1 MNPSRSPDSEPPAL
15 LPAAP
20 APAALPIVPAMV
32 THWGADLRCG
42 FANEAVGSW
51 FGQPAGTFLGQA
63 LQTVLGD
70 EQFTLNWPQIEAAT
84 LGQGQQF
91 ERVVVDAQGVE
102 RHLLVF
108 YIPDLGPRPASGG
121 FAAVVADVTNAQYT
135 QVMLNKALADLRLRT
150 AQAEHSARAKADF
163 LANMSHE
170 IRTPINAIIG
180 LGHLLRRDAT
190 DTLQGSRLAKL
201 EGAAQHLLQL
211 VNDILDLAK
220 IDAGKVTLERRAFT
234 VDGVL
239 EQAVAMVRLSADD
252 KGLALSVDSSG
263 LPEPLVGDPLR
274 LTQVLINLLSNAVK
288 FTDTGGVHVRALRLA
303 GPAGVKTVRFEVQDS
318 GPGLTPEQQTTLFGR
333 FEQADNALARPHG
346 GTGLGLAL
354 VRSYAALMGGQAGV
368 DSQPGSGSTF
378 WFTAE
383 LEPAAAEDTARPSDT
398 AAATAQGEGQGWA
411 EAQLR
416 RWHAG
421 QRILVAEDNLVS
433 QEVAVEI
440 LQAVGLVV
448 DTAGDG
454 RQALA
459 MVQAGPYALV
469 LMDMQMPGLDG
480 LAATREIRRLHGP
493 GLPIVA
499 MSANAYAE
507 DRAACL
513 AAGMNDHLAKPV
525 PPEQLYLTLL
535 QWLPQPGG
543 PDSQVAGGAGGV
555 SGVSGA
561 DGIGAASGAGGD
573 MGDDVGG
580 VAAPHPPLAERLGG
594 IADYDLAHGLA
605 TMRGD
610 MDRLVRILRSF
621 VRQYRGGDGALR
633 AAAARGDRP
642 ALGAAAH
649 SICGAC
655 ASLGARAASARA
667 EALQLAAPAADVDA
681 LRAAAYAIDADLHRL
696 AAAITHELDLPD

>member
-1 MNPSRSPDSEPPAL
+1 MNPSLSLDSEPPTRL
-15 LPAAP
+15 SAAP
-20 APAALPIVPAMV
+20 APAGLPFVAALV
-32 THWGADLRCG
+32 THWGADLRCD
-42 FANEAVGSW
+42 FANEALGLW
-51 FGQPAGTFLGQA
+51 FGQPADTFLGQPMQA
-63 LQTVLGD
+63 VLGD
-70 EQFTLNWPQIEAAT
+70 EEFALNRPHIEAAT
-84 LGQGQQF
+84 LGQAQQF

-102 RHLLVF
+102 RNLLVF
-108 YIPDLGPRPASGG
+108 FIPDLGPRPAGGG
-121 FAAVVADVTNAQYT
+121 FAAVVADVTNAQST
-135 QVMLNKALADLRLRT
+135 QVMLNKTLADLRLRT
-150 AQAEHSARAKADF
+150 AQAEQSARAKADF

-239 EQAVAMVRLSADD
+239 EQAVAMVQLSADD
-252 KGLALSVDSSG
+252 KGLALSVDSDG
-263 LPEPLVGDPLR
+263 LPEPLMGDPLR

-288 FTDTGGVHVRALRLA
+288 FTDTGWVHVRALRLA

-318 GPGLTPEQQTTLFGR
+318 GPGLSPEQQTTVFGR
-333 FEQADNALARPHG
+333 FEQADNAMGRPHG

-354 VRSYAALMGGQAGV
+354 VRSFATLMGGQAGV
-368 DSQPGSGSTF
+368 DSRPGSGSTF

-383 LEPAAAEDTARPSDT
+383 LERALVEATAGPLDAEP
-398 AAATAQGEGQGWA
+398 ATAQGEGWA

-421 QRILVAEDNLVS
+421 QRILLVEDNLVS

-440 LQAVGLVV
+440 LQAAGLVV
-448 DTAGDG
+448 DTARDG

-480 LAATREIRRLHGP
+480 PAATRELRRLHGA

-507 DRAACL
+507 DRLACL
-513 AAGMNDHLAKPV
+513 DAGMNDHLAKPV
-525 PPEQLYLTLL
+525 PPEQLYLTLR

-543 PDSQVAGGAGGV
+543 PDSRVAGGV
-555 SGVSGA
+555 SGVHGE
-561 DGIGAASGAGGD
+561 AGG
-573 MGDDVGG
+573 GVG
-580 VAAPHPPLAERLGG
+580 VPRQQPQPPLAKRLGG
-594 IADYDLAHGLA
+594 IADYDLAQGLA
-605 TMRGD
+605 AMGGD
-610 MDRLVRILRSF
+610 LDRLVRILRSF
-621 VRQYRGGDGALR
+621 VRQYGGGDSALR
-633 AAAARGDRP
+633 AAAARGDWL

-681 LRAAAYAIDADLHRL
+681 LRVAAYAIDADLHTL
-696 AAAITHELDLPD
+696 AAAIAHELDLPG